1 MLDLFLIEILKIIY
15 PDYDGITSPN
25 KLPNILLN
33 QYHHR
38 EICIFNKQKID
49 LVKELPRIQTGG
61 NMSDPIRIGGAI
73 HIDNEVIRK
82 YTESMKK
89 FLKTVNP
96 LPNHSIIEKQF
107 APYVYV
113 SSTGEEIPQTS
124 LNKSQNLNKKRK
136 TRKRKE

>member
-1 MLDLFLIEILKIIY
+1 
-15 PDYDGITSPN
+15 
-25 KLPNILLN
+25 
-33 QYHHR
+33 
-38 EICIFNKQKID
+38 
-49 LVKELPRIQTGG
+49 
-61 NMSDPIRIGGAI
+61 MSDPIRIGGAI

-113 SSTGEEIPQTS
+113 SSIGQTIIPQLS
-124 LNKSQNLNKKRK
+124 LNKSENLNKKRK
-136 TRKRKE
+136 TRKRK